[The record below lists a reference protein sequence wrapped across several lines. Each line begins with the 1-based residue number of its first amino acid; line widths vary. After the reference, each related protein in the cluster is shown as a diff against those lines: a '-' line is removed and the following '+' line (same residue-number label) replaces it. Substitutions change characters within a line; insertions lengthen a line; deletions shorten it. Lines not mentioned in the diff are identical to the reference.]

1 MNRRAR
7 ICRASHGQKATLR
20 GHAIF
25 CLLAVAFVM
34 VMPEAKAC
42 SCTKPSSRSGVAE
55 AADYGAVLAGRVI
68 ALSLDEKKS
77 GANSAEHGRHL
88 VHARIQVLATW
99 KGARQSEVRLETD
112 YLSGMC
118 GFPFKLGESY
128 LIYARGDAEPYHV
141 DLCSPT
147 KPLATANS
155 EEKDLDAHVRKSF
168 QP

>member
-1 MNRRAR
+1 
-7 ICRASHGQKATLR
+7 
-20 GHAIF
+20 
-25 CLLAVAFVM
+25 
-34 VMPEAKAC
+34 
-42 SCTKPSSRSGVAE
+42 
-55 AADYGAVLAGRVI
+55 VLAGRVI
-68 ALSLDEKKS
+68 ALSLDENKPV
-77 GANSAEHGRHL
+77 ANTADHGRHL
-88 VHARIQVLATW
+88 VHARIQVLDIW

-155 EEKDLDAHVRKSF
+155 EEKDLDAHVGKRF
-168 QP
+168 HP